1 MRTSNEPRSS
11 GVNGRLWG
19 ARARDWADIQEGQ
32 SRAAYEPVFDSLSLG
47 PGSRYSDVVC
57 GAGMAALLA
66 SDRGAQVSGIDAAE
80 SLLTV
85 ARERVAAADFRLGDL
100 QDLPFADGCF
110 DVVTG
115 FNSIQFAADPVAA
128 LMEAGR
134 VTKRT
139 GRAESQS

>member
-1 MRTSNEPRSS
+1 
-11 GVNGRLWG
+11 
-19 ARARDWADIQEGQ
+19 
-32 SRAAYEPVFDSLSLG
+32 
-47 PGSRYSDVVC
+47 
-57 GAGMAALLA
+57 MAALLA

-115 FNSIQFAADPVAA
+115 FNSFQPKSGSYPVPAS
-128 LMEAGR
+128 LGDGFGGPM
-134 VTKRT
+134 T
-139 GRAESQS
+139 GAMRSLT

>member
-1 MRTSNEPRSS
+1 
-11 GVNGRLWG
+11 
-19 ARARDWADIQEGQ
+19 
-32 SRAAYEPVFDSLSLG
+32 
-47 PGSRYSDVVC
+47 
-57 GAGMAALLA
+57 MAALLA

-85 ARERVAAADFRLGDL
+85 ARERVAAAVFRLGDL

-115 FNSIQFAADPVAA
+115 FNSFQFAADPVAA